1 MVLSVKHFD
10 VRLKQWVHT
19 DNDTNNPDSILKDKL
34 ENTELEYF
42 FPDKSFSAT
51 YIDEKITDEQLKN
64 NHPDGHVLLL
74 AQGTRLT
81 YGLPEC
87 LPIIE
92 RIYPDSKDRAA
103 YNILTSPCEN
113 SLIKTVNILV
123 VDDANGENGGIIDNN
138 QAYGMTGDGYGQI
151 TTKLYQEL
159 VGHQEEDEYALLQHR
174 LCWKEGSG
182 DDPYDRTAK
191 GTFRPENLNGK
202 TVFFDKELTYQDE
215 NNKPTIDII
224 IPVSSFKGSD
234 KDNPLGATKAQ
245 IKPGLYTQEIWLG
258 GKTLSELTETAISQ
272 PIASF
277 PKGIKDLA
285 EQVELEAKK
294 LKEIASDPRKTAEYY
309 CEKHEKRKSF
319 LKQQALELEE
329 QGTSDPEAAE
339 KLAKLNA
346 QIQTES
352 SIYKLIK
359 KDLQGHGQLL
369 ETEKVKGELS
379 RFLQNE
385 WKDTSIGKNLSFERA
400 MVIPSKNLQDGEVF
414 IPHYK
419 EGQLVPNFRSPFLN
433 SNGMCVSTN
442 KMVRDVL
449 GPDGKPLKGVV
460 AVSDETSE
468 KIYNRLCKQI
478 QEFIP
483 ALEQQ
488 NAKPEGIEEI
498 FNQNQKF
505 KLEAST
511 KEEYKQKIKEK
522 IDFTDKFNQYITKL
536 QELGYK
542 INPLPRESEQER
554 QARDYDG
561 DTIGFELAD
570 KYPNLTAEA
579 IERNLPQNAYDPT
592 IKFKK
597 QSFYEQ
603 DGSQPEFEK
612 IAIHMADEIS
622 VGVINNH
629 LTKVEALESE
639 ITILLKYGEEKDQL
653 EYVQKVANYYEKIP
667 DQDIPDQYFDYL
679 KKFVDIVQNE
689 PLTQE
694 SALRAMA
701 LNQLMYR
708 EMIAEATFENQIA
721 VDMKKSSRKPDVE
734 IIEANEKVLHRD
746 VNYIKDKK
754 KGDVYIDQGIQPT
767 GNSPVEIL
775 VSKVNQY
782 FETSKLESRELTQFS
797 KLFKGVDYTHQ
808 QYLQATLAKREYDK
822 EFNNAARLSRRR
834 ETEKGPSASIDISG
848 GKTLDVTNI
857 LKYNHPQIWNAQKIK
872 LRVSPVDPGKR
883 GSGGHKYRVYAQIND
898 ELEDGKPKFRTL
910 GTISKEQEWKLEEL
924 GVQPGAEIT
933 STKISLKP
941 GLSEAQVKLAFQ
953 KASEIAQN
961 FRSAIPDDQ
970 KLAMAAATYALSS
983 TRESFGSSKT
993 QAKSEVEQEIEKQKK
1008 VSNFVFTVFSDEI
1021 ENQLEKLQF
1030 NDFVLTGYKYN
1041 LENEAS
1047 EPKNLGQVQE
1057 VRFNIS
1063 EQVNKAGNSIVKD
1076 VIEVKDPET
1085 GEYKTFANINAND
1098 NKLPIGTTA
1107 IGIIEKGEVYTATVT
1122 TKVPGQPEVTFTVK
1136 ELQKFQAHDQIFNGE
1151 KVNLTIA
1158 CNKLEREDYVVYFQ
1172 NGAKEEKLGTIA
1184 EESLKNGIKE
1194 GWLAEK
1200 PGQSG
1205 QKLQLQLNSISTG
1218 DNAFVIGRTPEGNLL
1233 RINVEKKLQNKE
1245 FKNQQVSARVN
1256 AYDKLYVYTA
1266 KIGDVSLGV
1275 IGQHHERI
1283 QRDLEKKTGRQ
1294 SSSRSNTLSQP
1305 EKLIQAGVIKE
1316 NQFQTTIP
1324 VIINSNDGTCKLTI
1338 DPESVQ
1344 YPETWV
1350 KRHQLVEK
1358 QKEVSPAE
1366 QKNNQLFDKI
1376 TERPSILFQSR
1387 RDKSEG
1393 LVRLAVDSKKAKAT
1407 EKFLESS
1414 GIKYEILPQSQA
1426 KLEARKGMTVFMLD
1440 ESTITPEKKE
1450 QIIQR
1455 TGSIKDS
1462 TIPPKPIPVVREQT
1476 LYFKDPNQEYTLPDG
1491 KKEIREGIGIVVP
1504 LQDAKALSEWLE
1516 SKNLNSGYL
1525 QQDNIAIF
1533 GVEKSEINDKLQRYL
1548 NRTLGKPIDITTA
1561 SGFKKYESFHQE
1573 INLKIETASLIKPD
1587 FVAPKSEYSKILQS
1601 LPNRA
1606 KKLNQEEAPLPM
1618 APAKPL
1624 EVDSDIKNAEAEVLS
1639 NQTLSGVATITFKGI
1654 ANENNMATTGVEIT
1668 TTDNNGYIHTRSI
1681 GEYLGNAT
1689 APEAEYK
1696 AAIFSMKTA
1705 QELGITDIKLE
1716 GSSQTIIYQLQGKY
1730 SVKADNLKQL
1740 NQEAKELLDKFN
1752 SFEINLVDAQNT
1764 KNAKL
1769 TAELILKQEIRKEQV
1784 ENNKAPIDYSKLN
1797 EQQKVAL
1804 DKMLAFTEQAKSGNP
1819 KDNEFLLTGFAGTG
1833 KTYVIQQLLKA
1844 LQSEK
1849 KICFTAP
1856 TNNAV
1861 KVLSEM
1867 AKSQGLEADAKT
1879 THSLLGLKEQIDPET
1894 GEAFFAPD
1902 PKNKPKYR
1910 QYDIIVVDEASML
1923 NSKLYEE
1930 LKTIQQQGI
1939 LVIYMGDE
1947 AQLPPVGEAESP
1959 VFKIENSAK
1968 LTEVMR
1974 YGGEIGKVVQNIRD
1988 NLDNNN
1994 PSRIQTSQD
2003 GSLVEISKA
2012 DLKDTLVKLF
2022 TSEEFKED
2030 NSSVKVIAYT
2040 NRRVDQLNELIKNEL
2055 FGKDSEEYAPGMR
2068 LIARD
2073 AIVTG
2078 DKIILNT
2085 AEELTI
2091 NTAVKIKE
2099 NGYNAWVIESTNE
2112 SGELVTF
2119 KTLANDSK
2127 DRFKKDV
2134 DTLFKTEGSKPKG
2147 ERDYFSVI
2155 SYKNQYGNVRPAYA
2169 ITAHNSQGKTI
2180 KLGVVDDNNIG
2191 YRLKMA
2197 LDEEN
2202 PTKRAQGIKEHN
2214 QLRYVAMTRFQNK
2227 IHVLGDERQREI
2239 SNQTQTNEPVKLP
2252 SASLA
2257 NSTKA
2262 IEILG
2267 KVSEEKV
2274 QQLRSHLETH
2284 FKPLL
2289 ENDKSNYSPG
2299 RQVAWVGAKWD
2310 LKEKDFKPGVQ
2321 DDKLMELV
2329 KQVYPNANIV
2339 LVAYSKDLGVGINY
2353 HRDDSYAAIEAR
2365 SINIGNSEWGYRA
2378 AKEQMAWTK
2387 EENTSAPYQ
2396 EFKLE
2401 SGTVTRFNCK
2411 NEHAALNTE
2420 AGRWSINIWSIK
2432 NDLGKENSVRQKFDN
2447 FIASNQEARAIVQSS
2462 VDLTI
2467 KSNEWTPGGE
2477 IKVEREYS
2485 SQKEATRNTLLN
2497 PKQLTLE
2504 ELIIIGNQTAAR
2516 AANPQIP
2523 DNLAISGKPIPMN
2536 YALHNYGDPP
2546 QVPVSTTIDAMRG
2559 YGRVHTTRGVDY
2571 QKAYG
2576 IKEGNIAIA
2585 VGKNNEQVAFRVG
2598 KQYQITEQMI
2608 KDPAYQQAWANWEKH
2623 SPKELTQSQANKE
2636 KIYGL
2641 FIEPLG
2647 DYVNGKIVPF
2657 PPIQQHETNNTNT
2670 AVADKKEWARYAP
2683 EGKQAYEVSSVGDS
2697 RFSALNAKLKDGR
2710 TIEEAY
2716 QLDVKGYRQSG
2727 NDWRLGKGKPP
2738 LNPISKE
2745 ELYQA
2750 YKALW
2755 QEWAKE
2761 NPQLIQELAEKSK
2774 GQVLTDRFAN
2784 TEISQARALAEIL
2797 NERQQSQ
2804 LPNPLANLKPLNP
2817 AVAEHM
2823 KKDVAMAEVATQF
2836 IGKTAA
2842 PSETPSSTRNY
2853 AEAWGER
2860 ANTGTYTKEDIIMV
2874 SGSGPWRGVTE
2885 SQIQQTFKQHYIPLL
2900 DKAIEAQST
2909 FVVGGAKGTDQL
2921 VQAYLK
2927 EKGYK
2932 LEQTNKGYTI
2942 ATPIEKLIDTS
2953 TPSSNASQVPQHV
2966 TTTKEIAP
2974 GINLTSRS
2982 PDPLGAVLTSTTVK
2996 SRNAGAIANDYPVSF
3011 RDNKEMPAGN
3021 YGPETYTEAKPAG
3034 QPFLSAEQAFFAYK
3048 ESLPLNEPRVQL
3060 MAEIQQAKFEQYPQI
3075 MQAVTERGG
3084 TEWLKQCSYLVSSGK
3099 PNFWEGKGLES
3110 PYIRALTQGY
3120 TKALEKT
3127 NSLATENQPE
3137 QPVKSTNQKP
3147 SQQETPISEN
3157 KNDNLNTEIKQAL
3170 SNPSSRRQDSI
3181 DSTLDA
3187 IKQSTI
3193 QNLQHWYEA
3202 AQKLGRTEKYL
3213 NRIQEVTNQ
3222 YTQDSSYNLE
3232 KAFKAMSQD
3241 IKELQQINET
3251 TKLAQNIVKVL
3262 GKTDINGIMSVKTE
3276 NYKSYQIAARLE
3288 DNTYIIKDKDDKVLL
3303 FLKDGKIKANNLTE
3317 EVINDL
3323 RFMNLRIENRL
3334 QNVKRELIER

>member
-81 YGLPEC
+81 YGSPEC

-138 QAYGMTGDGYGQI
+138 QAYEMTGDGYGQI

-202 TVFFDKELTYQDE
+202 TILFDKELTYQDE

-329 QGTSDPEAAE
+329 QGASDPEAAE

-346 QIQTES
+346 QIETES

-419 EGQLVPNFRSPFLN
+419 EGQVVPNFRSPFLN

-449 GPDGKPLKGVV
+449 GPNGKPLKGVV
-460 AVSDETSE
+460 AVSSETSE

-505 KLEAST
+505 QLEAST

-561 DTIGFELAD
+561 DTIGFERAE

-622 VGVINNH
+622 VGIINNH

-639 ITILLKYGEEKDQL
+639 ITILLEYGEEKDQL
-653 EYVQKVANYYEKIP
+653 EYVQKVANYYEQIP
-667 DQDIPDQYFDYL
+667 DQDIPDQYLDYL
-679 KKFVDIVQNE
+679 QKFVDIVQNE

-694 SALRAMA
+694 SALLAMG

-857 LKYNHPQIWNAQKIK
+857 LKYNHPQIWNTQKIK
-872 LRVSPVDPGKR
+872 LRVSPVDPEKR
-883 GSGGHKYRVYAQIND
+883 GSGGHKYKVYAQIND

-924 GVQPGAEIT
+924 GVQPGTEIT

-983 TRESFGSSKT
+983 TRESFGSSKN

-1047 EPKNLGQVQE
+1047 EPQNLGQVQE

-1063 EQVNKAGNSIVKD
+1063 EQANKAGNSIVKD

-1107 IGIIEKGEVYTATVT
+1107 TGIIEKGEVYTATVT

-1158 CNKLEREDYVVYFQ
+1158 CNKLEREDYVIYFQ

-1218 DNAFVIGRTPEGNLL
+1218 DNAFVIGKTPEGNLL

-1245 FKNQQVSARVN
+1245 FKNQEVSARVN

-1393 LVRLAVDSKKAKAT
+1393 LVRLAVDSKKVKAT

-1414 GIKYEILPQSQA
+1414 GIKYEKLPQSQA
-1426 KLEARKGMTVFMLD
+1426 KLEARKGITVFMLD

-1516 SKNLNSGYL
+1516 LKNLNSGYL
-1525 QQDNIAIF
+1525 QQNDVAIF

-1548 NRTLGKPIDITTA
+1548 NRTLGKPIDITTVA
-1561 SGFKKYESFHQE
+1561 GFKKYESFHQE

-1624 EVDSDIKNAEAEVLS
+1624 EVDGDIKNGEAEVLS
-1639 NQTLSGVATITFKGI
+1639 NQT
-1654 ANENNMATTGVEIT
+1654 
-1668 TTDNNGYIHTRSI
+1668 
-1681 GEYLGNAT
+1681 
-1689 APEAEYK
+1689 
-1696 AAIFSMKTA
+1696 
-1705 QELGITDIKLE
+1705 
-1716 GSSQTIIYQLQGKY
+1716 SS
-1730 SVKADNLKQL
+1730 
-1740 NQEAKELLDKFN
+1740 
-1752 SFEINLVDAQNT
+1752 
-1764 KNAKL
+1764 
-1769 TAELILKQEIRKEQV
+1769 
-1784 ENNKAPIDYSKLN
+1784 
-1797 EQQKVAL
+1797 
-1804 DKMLAFTEQAKSGNP
+1804 
-1819 KDNEFLLTGFAGTG
+1819 
-1833 KTYVIQQLLKA
+1833 
-1844 LQSEK
+1844 
-1849 KICFTAP
+1849 
-1856 TNNAV
+1856 
-1861 KVLSEM
+1861 
-1867 AKSQGLEADAKT
+1867 
-1879 THSLLGLKEQIDPET
+1879 H
-1894 GEAFFAPD
+1894 
-1902 PKNKPKYR
+1902 
-1910 QYDIIVVDEASML
+1910 
-1923 NSKLYEE
+1923 
-1930 LKTIQQQGI
+1930 
-1939 LVIYMGDE
+1939 
-1947 AQLPPVGEAESP
+1947 
-1959 VFKIENSAK
+1959 
-1968 LTEVMR
+1968 
-1974 YGGEIGKVVQNIRD
+1974 
-1988 NLDNNN
+1988 
-1994 PSRIQTSQD
+1994 
-2003 GSLVEISKA
+2003 
-2012 DLKDTLVKLF
+2012 
-2022 TSEEFKED
+2022 
-2030 NSSVKVIAYT
+2030 
-2040 NRRVDQLNELIKNEL
+2040 
-2055 FGKDSEEYAPGMR
+2055 
-2068 LIARD
+2068 
-2073 AIVTG
+2073 
-2078 DKIILNT
+2078 
-2085 AEELTI
+2085 
-2091 NTAVKIKE
+2091 
-2099 NGYNAWVIESTNE
+2099 
-2112 SGELVTF
+2112 
-2119 KTLANDSK
+2119 
-2127 DRFKKDV
+2127 
-2134 DTLFKTEGSKPKG
+2134 
-2147 ERDYFSVI
+2147 
-2155 SYKNQYGNVRPAYA
+2155 
-2169 ITAHNSQGKTI
+2169 
-2180 KLGVVDDNNIG
+2180 
-2191 YRLKMA
+2191 
-2197 LDEEN
+2197 
-2202 PTKRAQGIKEHN
+2202 
-2214 QLRYVAMTRFQNK
+2214 
-2227 IHVLGDERQREI
+2227 
-2239 SNQTQTNEPVKLP
+2239 TQTNEPVKLP
-2252 SASLA
+2252 SAKEA

-2284 FKPLL
+2284 LKPLL

-2329 KQVYPNANIV
+2329 KQVYPDADIV
-2339 LVAYSKDLGVGINY
+2339 LVAYSKDPGAGINY

-2467 KSNEWTPGGE
+2467 KSNEWTPRGE
-2477 IKVEREYS
+2477 IKVERSYS
-2485 SQKEATRNTLLN
+2485 SQKEATRNTLQN
-2497 PKQLTLE
+2497 TKQLTVE
-2504 ELIIIGNQTAAR
+2504 ELILIGNQTAAR

-2523 DNLAISGKPIPMN
+2523 DNLNISGKPVPMN
-2536 YALHNYGDPP
+2536 YGLHNYGDPP

-2571 QKAYG
+2571 QKVYG

-2598 KQYQITEQMI
+2598 KQYEITEQMI

-2623 SPKELTQSQANKE
+2623 SPKELTQSQAGKE

-2647 DYVNGKIVPF
+2647 DYVNGKILPF
-2657 PPIQQHETNNTNT
+2657 PPIQQHETNNINP

-2683 EGKQAYEVSSVGDS
+2683 EGKQAYEVLSVGDS

-2716 QLDVKGYRQSG
+2716 QLDVKGYRTQG

-2738 LNPISKE
+2738 LNPMSKE

-2755 QEWAKE
+2755 QDWSKE

-2860 ANTGTYTKEDIIMV
+2860 ANTGTYTKEDTIMV

-2885 SQIQQTFKQHYIPLL
+2885 SQIKQTFKQHYIPLL

-2921 VQAYLK
+2921 VQSYLK

-2953 TPSSNASQVPQHV
+2953 TPSSNASQVPQQI

-3075 MQAVTERGG
+3075 MQAVTEKGG
-3084 TEWLKQCSYLVSSGK
+3084 AEWLKQCSYLVSSGK

-3157 KNDNLNTEIKQAL
+3157 KNENLNTEIKQAL

-3303 FLKDGKIKANNLTE
+3303 FIKDGKTKAINLTE
-3317 EVINDL
+3317 EVINDF
-3323 RFMNLRIENRL
+3323 RFMNFRIENGL